1 LQYLSLEI
9 LNCCLNHA
17 KAPVVI
23 VGSEALQRADG
34 GAVMSLVQQIADAAK
49 AKVTIFQVAGSG
61 VADPDP

>member
-1 LQYLSLEI
+1 
-9 LNCCLNHA
+9 
-17 KAPVVI
+17 VVI

-49 AKVTIFQVAGSG
+49 AKVTIFQVAVSS

>member
-1 LQYLSLEI
+1 M
-9 LNCCLNHA
+9 
-17 KAPVVI
+17 VI